1 MIKIFFVTFF
11 IAELIIAL
19 SVIMKIWQFD
29 RCVNG
34 LSDMV
39 LSNQNKIRSGFIDL
53 RLTIEEFEKALV
65 EIQNYIAKK
74 REEYLLGILK
84 TSLMYSCIFMLKGKY
99 KKSVFAF
106 QLVKEIYEGFKEAD
120 I

>member
-19 SVIMKIWQFD
+19 AVIMRILQFD
-29 RCVNG
+29 RCVNN
-34 LSDMV
+34 LNSLV
-39 LSNQNKIRSGFIDL
+39 LTNRNKIRSGFIDF
-53 RLTIEEFEKALV
+53 RLSIEEFEKALE
-65 EIQNYIAKK
+65 EIKNYLAKK
-74 REEYLLGILK
+74 REEYLVNILK
-84 TSLMYSCIFMLKGKY
+84 TSLMYGSIFMLKGKY

-106 QLVKEIYEGFKEAD
+106 QLVKEIYEGIKEAE